1 MSAWLYSVVSD
12 GRAGR
17 VFGHAVVPSAVDD
30 PLFFPGRRCPGPR
43 SMTGRID
50 GLDRCPT
57 VEGASGNG
65 TRIDVHLPLR
75 RQ

>member
-1 MSAWLYSVVSD
+1 MSAWLYSVVGD
-12 GRAGR
+12 GLAGRALS
-17 VFGHAVVPSAVDD
+17 HAVLPSAVDI
-30 PLFFPGRRCPGPR
+30 PLFPPGRRCPGPR

-50 GLDRCPT
+50 RPDGCPT
-57 VEGASGNG
+57 LGGASGNG

>member
-1 MSAWLYSVVSD
+1 MGVRLYSVVSD

-17 VFGHAVVPSAVDD
+17 VFGHAVVTSAVDE
-30 PLFFPGRRCPGPR
+30 PLYLPGRRCPGPR

-50 GLDRCPT
+50 GLDRCAT